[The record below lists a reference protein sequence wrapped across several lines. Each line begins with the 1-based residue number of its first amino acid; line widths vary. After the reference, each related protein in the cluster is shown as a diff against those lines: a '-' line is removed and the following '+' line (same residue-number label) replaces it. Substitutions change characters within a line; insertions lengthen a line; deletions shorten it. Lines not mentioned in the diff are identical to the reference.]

1 MKSNIIKALGSATLG
16 ITLLLGIG
24 MTAVSTAQAQNQD
37 DRYRRDQQD
46 DRYRRDQNRNQD
58 RDRRGRGDRG
68 RGRSWDQ
75 YPNWGGSFQLRQ
87 TALNAGYNE
96 GIKQGRD
103 DLRHHRRYDFQR
115 QGAFRNA
122 TKDYNSRDGDREL
135 YRRYYRE
142 AYENGYRA
150 GFDGY

>member
-1 MKSNIIKALGSATLG
+1 MKSHILRKLGLTTLG
-16 ITLLLGIG
+16 LTLLIG
-24 MTAVSTAQAQNQD
+24 VGFTATSTAQAQSAIAQANSWNGQ
-37 DRYRRDQQD
+37 YGRDQ
-46 DRYRRDQNRNQD
+46 DRDRD

-103 DLRHHRRYDFQR
+103 DFRRHRPYDFQR
-115 QGAFRNA
+115 QGTYRSA
-122 TKDYNSRDGDREL
+122 TKDYSSRDGDREL
-135 YRRYYRE
+135 YRRYFRE
-142 AYENGYRA
+142 AYENGYKA
-150 GFDGY
+150 GFNGY